1 MPLKTKELITYIY
14 ENDLYERPRSLEE
27 YLVIV
32 DQYFDKKEKRKKLN
46 EFRLNKLR
54 LRYSLIFCASKS
66 NNPYQIRW

>member
-32 DQYFDKKEKRKKLN
+32 DQYFDKKEK
-46 EFRLNKLR
+46 
-54 LRYSLIFCASKS
+54 S
-66 NNPYQIRW
+66 